1 MNTLILIGA
10 IIIGLFL
17 SYVVINFGVLSS
29 ISESFYRIKNNWLFS
44 AVLIAF
50 SLCILAFAIIYTD
63 SILLIIAPFGIITVA
78 LAPRFKDK
86 HKAWIHF
93 TGAAVGIGSGLL
105 AIWLYYGLWWIDVI
119 AIVLYLAVKISKSN
133 NSLWWGEIIAIFA
146 IISGLLLGCIS
157 KKNKSK

>member
-1 MNTLILIGA
+1 MNTLILIGSG
-10 IIIGLFL
+10 IIGLFL
-17 SYVVINFGVLSS
+17 TYVVINFGILSS

-50 SLCILAFAIIYTD
+50 SLCILAFSIIYTD

-78 LAPRFKDK
+78 IAPRFKDK

-93 TGAAVGIGSGLL
+93 TGAAVGIGCGLASL
-105 AIWLYYGLWWIDVI
+105 WLYFGLWWIDII
-119 AIVLYLAVKISKSN
+119 AIVLYLSVKLTKSN
-133 NSLWWGEIIAIFA
+133 NSLWWGEIIAMFA
-146 IISGLLLGCIS
+146 IIIGLLLGCVN

>member
-1 MNTLILIGA
+1 MNTLILIGSG
-10 IIIGLFL
+10 IIGLFL
-17 SYVVINFGVLSS
+17 AYVVINFDISSS

-63 SILLIIAPFGIITVA
+63 SILLIIAPLGIITVA

-105 AIWLYYGLWWIDVI
+105 AIWLYYGLWWVDVI
-119 AIVLYLAVKISKSN
+119 AIVLYLAVKLTKSN

-146 IISGLLLGCIS
+146 IIIGLLLGCVN